1 MAVAVALPVL
11 GVVAVAVVVE
21 ARRKSLPV
29 VLTDVRI
36 ALYSVAVRQ
45 G

>member
-29 VLTDVRI
+29 VPADVRI
-36 ALYSVAVRQ
+36 APYGVAVRQ